1 MANLLKNTEVEL
13 ELLIDNDML
22 MMTEKG
28 IRGGMCN
35 ALYTIDMQKQTIN
48 MWKIIIKI
56 LNRQT

>member
-48 MWKIIIKI
+48 M
-56 LNRQT
+56 